1 LLAEEEAAAVAQ
13 ALEAKRQAQILKS
26 TLFIGFVLFFSSALT
41 CINFQK
47 EAMKRMAE
55 ATAAAQVKQ

>member
-1 LLAEEEAAAVAQ
+1 MAE